1 MIVAAIATTELR
13 VEQLLE
19 ILIVRDI
26 LLAISLMEVVV
37 LKIINFTL
45 TLISGQ

>member
-26 LLAISLMEVVV
+26 LLAISLMKVVV